1 MFSASEWKICIAQVI
16 SWAFFFL
23 LNSFFDLAIAKVIS
37 IIVTNN
43 EM

>member
-16 SWAFFFL
+16 SWAFFL